1 MNMRTAL
8 QRVLKNPL
16 WAFGVFVA
24 LARGRY
30 YILKFRLLGRRV
42 SAGKRFRVV
51 GRLDIRGPGTVIF
64 GDYCGVISSFIQV
77 TTVWTHSPEAV
88 INIGDRTLITGARFG
103 CANRIDVGEFVSLSD
118 ARIMDTDF
126 HSIEASD
133 GDHRAK
139 TPGRSKPI
147 RICSHSWLGAGSM
160 VLKGVTIGENAVVGA
175 GAVVATSVPAYA
187 VVFGNPAR
195 IVWRTRPPQK
205 PVAEVAAAA
214 TAAVITKS
222 ENFDDE
228 PALR

>member
-1 MNMRTAL
+1 
-8 QRVLKNPL
+8 
-16 WAFGVFVA
+16 
-24 LARGRY
+24 
-30 YILKFRLLGRRV
+30 
-42 SAGKRFRVV
+42 
-51 GRLDIRGPGTVIF
+51 
-64 GDYCGVISSFIQV
+64 
-77 TTVWTHSPEAV
+77 
-88 INIGDRTLITGARFG
+88 
-103 CANRIDVGEFVSLSD
+103 VGEFVSLSD